1 MQAEKTKADRTKAR
15 ILDAALA
22 EFSARGVAGARV
34 DRIASGAG
42 CNKNLLYIYFG
53 SKENLFAAV
62 LEKHL
67 ARLNDDVPFTPDDL
81 PGFGGRVFD
90 WAMVHPDLMRLV
102 VWSTLEQA
110 GQDPAGRSASHE
122 EKIDALRKT
131 FAADRTESP
140 FAPGFLV
147 TTVLAI
153 ATAWSSALPFGSAM
167 HPDQP
172 PPLAELRDQVVN
184 AIRCLTTRAVTDA

>member
-1 MQAEKTKADRTKAR
+1 MTKADRTKAR

-34 DRIASGAG
+34 DRIAAGAG

-62 LEKHL
+62 LETHL
-67 ARLNDDVPFTPDDL
+67 ARLYEDVPFTPEDL
-81 PGFGGRVFD
+81 SGFGGRVFD

-102 VWSTLEQA
+102 AWSTLEQA
-110 GQDPAGRSASHE
+110 GQDPASRSASHD
-122 EKIDALRKT
+122 EKIDALRET
-131 FAADRTESP
+131 FAATRTESP
-140 FAPGFLV
+140 FAPDFLV

-167 HPDQP
+167 HPDQS
-172 PPLAELRDQVVN
+172 PPLAELRDQVVA
-184 AIRCLTTRAVTDA
+184 AIQFLTACDVTAA